1 MSMEFFV
8 ARPPTNNTTNRIVDR
23 TSCERI
29 MNTRDLIPTR
39 YVECRGPQAIVLFGA
54 RSKEQAQFTQERPK
68 EKVHRYSENT
78 TTSST
83 LESIL

>member
-29 MNTRDLIPTR
+29 MNTRDLILTR
-39 YVECRGPQAIVLFGA
+39 YVSRSSGYRAVRRSEQGA
-54 RSKEQAQFTQERPK
+54 STVHSREAQGK
-68 EKVHRYSENT
+68 G
-78 TTSST
+78 T
-83 LESIL
+83 LIFREHYY